1 MPPSPQGLKNL
12 NVKEVNEMST
22 NYVLR
27 ECSICH
33 QEFFISPDLL
43 NDLAD
48 DIDYPIGYDRDELVC
63 LKCFDEQEG

>member
-1 MPPSPQGLKNL
+1 
-12 NVKEVNEMST
+12 MST